1 MLDLVK
7 HMQDVHPEITCLP
20 VEQQEVP
27 NDKLSIVLRYGLE
40 TLLVRLHY
48 QNLEYLINSEF
59 RN

>member
-27 NDKLSIVLRYGLE
+27 NDKLSIVLRYGL
-40 TLLVRLHY
+40 V
-48 QNLEYLINSEF
+48 NIAG
-59 RN
+59 